1 MDLLRITT
9 NDYELTVRAD
19 GVDTSFRRAALRNT
33 LIENSTAYS
42 FVGGSVERFELATNT
57 NNELGNQLTDSAF
70 NIPTHPVF
78 FENKDYYF
86 DIVFRSQ
93 TDAEPVIHSSLQEVK
108 KSFISRK
115 VNDKYFLT
123 GAINYRND
131 IGKSDFVIRYKRE
144 GISISQKLSFEV
156 FPVKLDYKSDYKSI
170 IADINKEFS
179 SLVFDVLKKTYTGF
193 KEGNEINNDI
203 IWWGVFGQLYK
214 DIIGYSKLILNKPH
228 NRLIRDNY
236 FSKADRIRNL
246 NYELEE
252 QIAEHRENTQ
262 KYYRVERKTLTTN
275 TFENQFFKYSVFYV
289 LQKFISIKNK
299 LVNVSGLRMSE
310 EFRAELEQI
319 EKEFSVI
326 THHPFF
332 KQITEFK
339 GMKQESLVLQKASGY
354 SSLFR
359 SWIILKRGIDFL
371 DGVNKIELK
380 NIADLYQI
388 WCFIEM
394 KNMIQKILNKKPEE
408 INLAEILVDG
418 FTIQLRSGRSSK
430 VSFKKDNGDL
440 IELFHELRYTG
451 KISDNTLSH
460 TVNQEPDIV
469 LRITKNDL
477 KENLQFTYLFDAKY
491 RLVSDD
497 TENGKDFPPDDA
509 INQMHRYRDAIF
521 YQDDQESNKPK
532 KEVIGAYVLFPGAD
546 DADEVENLY
555 FQKSIV
561 KVNIGAYPL
570 IPGAKKNYNS
580 SLLNEFLKTTLEVKE
595 SLNILNEDVVPYK
608 AMKYED
614 PDAFVLAGFIS
625 NTNQKNYF
633 TSGNAKVYHMPVY
646 RPSGSINT
654 IRNLDKLKYFCPVI
668 NGVTEYYEITDIKV
682 IPRRDIF
689 DRTEVGMFRDD
700 DASYFVFTLNNK
712 KFLTNR
718 IETAVG
724 GNRVFRYAKISELRT
739 SLTINDFNKTAQEIT
754 E

>member
-1 MDLLRITT
+1 M
-9 NDYELTVRAD
+9 
-19 GVDTSFRRAALRNT
+19 
-33 LIENSTAYS
+33 
-42 FVGGSVERFELATNT
+42 
-57 NNELGNQLTDSAF
+57 
-70 NIPTHPVF
+70 
-78 FENKDYYF
+78 
-86 DIVFRSQ
+86 
-93 TDAEPVIHSSLQEVK
+93 
-108 KSFISRK
+108 
-115 VNDKYFLT
+115 
-123 GAINYRND
+123 
-131 IGKSDFVIRYKRE
+131 
-144 GISISQKLSFEV
+144 
-156 FPVKLDYKSDYKSI
+156 
-170 IADINKEFS
+170 
-179 SLVFDVLKKTYTGF
+179 LKKTYTGF
-193 KEGNEINNDI
+193 KEGSEINNDI

-214 DIIGYSKLILNKPH
+214 DILNSAKLILNKPH
-228 NRLIRDNY
+228 NRLVRDNY

-252 QIAEHRENTQ
+252 QIAEHRENSQ

-275 TFENQFFKYSVFYV
+275 TLENQFFKYSMFYV

-299 LVNVSGLRMSE
+299 LLNISGLRITD
-310 EFRAELEQI
+310 EFKADLEQI

-326 THHPFF
+326 SHHPFF
-332 KQITEFK
+332 KQISEFK

-394 KNMIQKILNKKPEE
+394 KNMVQKILNKKPEE

-440 IELFHELRYTG
+440 VELFHELKYTG
-451 KISDNTLSH
+451 KIFDNTLSH

-521 YQDDQESNKPK
+521 YQDNQESSKPK

-546 DADEVENLY
+546 DAVEVENLY
-555 FQKSIV
+555 FQKSIS

-580 SLLNEFLKTTLEVKE
+580 SLLNEFLKNTLEEKE
-595 SLNILNEDVVPYK
+595 SLSILNEDIVPYK
-608 AMKYED
+608 AMKYENA
-614 PDAFVLAGFIS
+614 DAFLLAGFVS
-625 NTNQKNYF
+625 GDNQKKYF
-633 TSGNAKVYHMPVY
+633 TSGEAKVYHIPVY
-646 RPSGSINT
+646 KENGSINT
-654 IRNLDKLKYFCPVI
+654 IRNLDKLKYFCPII
-668 NGVTEYYEITDIKV
+668 NGVTEYYEIMDIKV
-682 IPRRDIF
+682 VSRRDIF
-689 DRTEVGMFRDD
+689 DRTQTGMFRDSGD
-700 DASYFVFTLNNK
+700 SYFVFSLQNRKPLTK
-712 KFLTNR
+712 K
-718 IETAVG
+718 IEPAVG
-724 GNRVFRYAKISELRT
+724 GNRVFRYAKFSELRN
-739 SLTINDFNKTAQEIT
+739 SHTINDFNKTVQEII
-754 E
+754 

>member
-19 GVDTSFRRAALRNT
+19 GVDTSFRRASLRNT
-33 LIENSTAYS
+33 SIENSTEYS
-42 FVGGSVERFELATNT
+42 FSGGSVNKFELAGYI
-57 NNELGNQLTDSAF
+57 NNELVNQLIDSFF
-70 NIPTHPVF
+70 NLATHPVF

-86 DIVFRSQ
+86 DIVFHNPI
-93 TDAEPVIHSSLQEVK
+93 DVEPVIYSSLQEIK
-108 KSFISRK
+108 KSFISRR

-123 GAINYRND
+123 GAINYKND
-131 IGKSDFVIRYKRE
+131 IGKSDFIIRYKKD
-144 GISISQKLSFEV
+144 GTSIRHTLSFDV

-203 IWWGVFGQLYK
+203 IWWGVFGQMYK
-214 DIIGYSKLILNKPH
+214 VIISSAKLILNKPH
-228 NRLIRDNY
+228 NRLIRNNY
-236 FSKADRIRNL
+236 FSKADRIKNL
-246 NYELEE
+246 DCKLEE
-252 QIAEHRENTQ
+252 QIAEYKENTQ

-275 TFENQFFKYSVFYV
+275 TLENQFFKYSVFYV
-289 LQKFISIKNK
+289 LQKFIFIKNK
-299 LVNVSGLRMSE
+299 LLKISGLKISD
-310 EFRAELEQI
+310 EFKSELEQI

-332 KQITEFK
+332 KQITEFR

-371 DGVNKIELK
+371 NGVNKIELK

-394 KNMIQKILNKKPEE
+394 KNMIQNILNKKPEE

-418 FTIQLRSGRSSK
+418 FTIQLRSGRNSK

-440 IELFHELRYTG
+440 IELFHELKYTD
-451 KISDNTLSH
+451 KIYDNTISH

-477 KENLQFTYLFDAKY
+477 RENLQLTYLFDAKY
-491 RLVSDD
+491 RLVSDY

-521 YQDDQESNKPK
+521 YHDNQENSKPK
-532 KEVIGAYVLFPGAD
+532 KEVIGAYVLFPSAD
-546 DADEVENLY
+546 NAAEVENLY
-555 FQKSIV
+555 FHKSIK

-570 IPGAKKNYNS
+570 IPGAKKSCNS
-580 SLLNEFLKTTLEVKE
+580 SLLKKFLKSTLEVKE
-595 SLNILNEDVVPYK
+595 SLSILKEDILPYK
-608 AMKYED
+608 ALKYEN
-614 PDAFVLAGFIS
+614 PDAYVLAGFLS
-625 NTNQKNYF
+625 GDNQKKYF
-633 TSGNAKVYHMPVY
+633 TSGRAKVYHIPVY
-646 RPSGSINT
+646 KESGSLNT
-654 IRNLDKLKYFCPVI
+654 IRNIDKLKYFCPII
-668 NGVTEYYEITDIKV
+668 NGITEYYEITDIKV
-682 IPRRDIF
+682 IPRCDIF
-689 DRTEVGMFRDD
+689 ERTETEMFKDD
-700 DASYFVFTLNNK
+700 NTSYFVFTLGNK
-712 KFLTNR
+712 KTLTNR
-718 IETAVG
+718 IDTAIG
-724 GNRVFRYAKISELRT
+724 GNRVFRYARFSELMN
-739 SLTINDFNKTAQEIT
+739 SSTINDFNKTKQEN
-754 E
+754 